1 MEGQAVVAETF
12 IRDLG
17 NKFYMYLYQ
26 KIYNMIPISNNIS
39 LENFLNCEKNTT
51 IILFIPDF
59 KSET

>member
-1 MEGQAVVAETF
+1 MEGQAVVEETF
-12 IRDLG
+12 IRNLG

-26 KIYNMIPISNNIS
+26 KIYNMTPISNNIS

>member
-12 IRDLG
+12 IRNLG

-39 LENFLNCEKNTT
+39 LENFLNCEKITT

>member
-12 IRDLG
+12 IRNLG

>member
-12 IRDLG
+12 IRNLG

-26 KIYNMIPISNNIS
+26 KTYNMIPISNNIS
-39 LENFLNCEKNTT
+39 LEKFLNCEKNTT

>member
-12 IRDLG
+12 IRNLG

-26 KIYNMIPISNNIS
+26 KIYNMIPISNNMS

>member
-12 IRDLG
+12 IRNLG

-51 IILFIPDF
+51 IISFIPDF

>member
-12 IRDLG
+12 IRNLG

-26 KIYNMIPISNNIS
+26 NIYNMIPISNNIS